1 MNEPPPPWQV
11 GDHEARWN
19 AYLLTPG
26 SAVLRN
32 RVGAT
37 TIEDLRSAENDLLE
51 FRLAELRSR
60 PRLIARTHD
69 LTHLRRLHHHLFQDV
84 YEWAGALRT
93 VGLGKR

>member
-1 MNEPPPPWQV
+1 MNQPPQRQV

-26 SAVLRN
+26 SVVLRN

-51 FRLAELRSR
+51 SRLAELRSR
-60 PRLIARTHD
+60 PTLIACTITCSRTC
-69 LTHLRRLHHHLFQDV
+69 TS
-84 YEWAGALRT
+84 
-93 VGLGKR
+93 GLANFAPSG